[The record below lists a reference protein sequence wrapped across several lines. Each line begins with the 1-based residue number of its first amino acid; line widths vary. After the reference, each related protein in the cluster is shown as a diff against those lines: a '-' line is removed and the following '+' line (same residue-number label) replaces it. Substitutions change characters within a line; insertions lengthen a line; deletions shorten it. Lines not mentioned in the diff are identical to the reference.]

1 MTEMSNRLRR
11 AIERSSL
18 SEAEAVAAL
27 TAAESR
33 RKRNG
38 QAPKAGTYSRRD
50 MRAED

>member
-18 SEAEAVAAL
+18 TEAEAVAAL
-27 TAAESR
+27 SAAESR

-38 QAPKAGTYSRRD
+38 VAPKGTYSRRD
-50 MRAED
+50 MRAES